1 MLFNRKHEFRPDRT
15 ESGTLNKLY
24 ITKKQRR
31 TALKWLLMALAL
43 VVACVVQDVVLT
55 QVKLW
60 GTTIDLVAALL
71 LLACILQDP
80 EYGSGFMLTASAV
93 YSFSGSAPGY
103 YVIALLTVIGVF
115 FAIVRHCYLHS
126 GFSSTLLC
134 TAAAVLVYE
143 MALFGIGLF
152 VGYTTLARLTTQL
165 IKVGLSVALMPVLY
179 PIFNAILKIG
189 GETWNE

>member
-1 MLFNRKHEFRPDRT
+1 MLFKRKHEFRPDKT

-31 TALKWLLMALAL
+31 MMLKWLLMALAL
-43 VVACVVQDVVLT
+43 VLICVVQDVLLSRVHPFGATL
-55 QVKLW
+55 
-60 GTTIDLVAALL
+60 DLMAATLL
-71 LLACILQDP
+71 LTCILQDP
-80 EYGSGFMLTASAV
+80 EYGSIYILAASGL
-93 YSFSGSAPGY
+93 YSFTGSAPGY

-126 GFSSTLLC
+126 GFGSTLIC
-134 TAAAVLVYE
+134 TAASILLYE

-152 VGYTTLARLTTQL
+152 FGYTTVSRLTDYL
-165 IKVGLSVALMPVLY
+165 IKAGLSLAAMPLMY

-189 GETWNE
+189 GETWND

>member
-1 MLFNRKHEFRPDRT
+1 MLFKRKHEFRPDKT

-31 TALKWLLMALAL
+31 SLLKWLLMTLMLTL
-43 VVACVVQDVVLT
+43 VCVVQDVILCRVR
-55 QVKLW
+55 LW
-60 GTTIDLVAALL
+60 GTTIDLMAATLL
-71 LLACILQDP
+71 LTCILQDP
-80 EYGSGFMLTASAV
+80 EYGSIFILAASTV

-103 YVIALLTVIGVF
+103 YVIALLTVFGVF

-126 GFSSTLLC
+126 SFGSTLLC
-134 TAAAVLVYE
+134 TAAAILFYE

-152 VGYTTLARLTTQL
+152 IGYTTPDRWMTFL
-165 IKVGLSVALMPVLY
+165 IKAGLSLAAMPLIY
-179 PIFNAILKIG
+179 PIFHAILKIG